1 MIAKEDRQTVA
12 LQRFAEANPQLL
24 EEIAALDAR
33 EQAQQ
38 IQWAFEDEAQ
48 AQGLQAWELALQLV
62 ADSPEALASM
72 RLETHREVAEALG
85 LEWEEYCHFNEL
97 DPTAP

>member
-62 ADSPEALASM
+62 ADSPEALAGM
-72 RLETHREVAEALG
+72 RLETHQEVAEALG

-97 DPTAP
+97 DPVAP

>member
-1 MIAKEDRQTVA
+1 MIAKEDRQTLA

-48 AQGLQAWELALQLV
+48 DQGLQAWELALRLI
-62 ADSPEALASM
+62 ADSPEALAEM

-85 LEWEEYCHFNEL
+85 LGWEEYCHFNEL
-97 DPTAP
+97 DPAAP

>member
-1 MIAKEDRQTVA
+1 MIAKEDRQTAA

-38 IQWAFEDEAQ
+38 VQWAFEDEAQ
-48 AQGLQAWELALQLV
+48 AQGLQAWELALQLI
-62 ADSPEALASM
+62 ADSPEALAEM

-97 DPTAP
+97 DPAAP